1 MILVIFCEIK
11 EGCFEKVSM
20 ASSLVSRKTDAF
32 PPKQKRSEERI
43 IAVLFS
49 SFLLS
54 QPRLYKGGSAIGL
67 SSSLPHL
74 LFRNNVNFSVML
86 QSKIYILY

>member
-54 QPRLYKGGSAIGL
+54 QPRLYRRL
-67 SSSLPHL
+67 SYRVVIIATPLIVSKQRQ
-74 LFRNNVNFSVML
+74 LFSNATE
-86 QSKIYILY
+86 

>member
-54 QPRLYKGGSAIGL
+54 QPRLYKGGL
-67 SSSLPHL
+67 SYRVVIIATPLIVSKQRQ
-74 LFRNNVNFSVML
+74 LFSNATE
-86 QSKIYILY
+86 